1 MSQETIGNEIAAAE
15 KALEPRAVAE
25 VICRSLFEQGTI
37 RLPAAMKLIAIGT
50 IGAALMEWKKQLTKE
65 AGGRAADLEKRL
77 ADTKNELDN
86 VRLKLAIAQ
95 KELGK

>member
-1 MSQETIGNEIAAAE
+1 MSQDTIGNEIAAAE

-25 VICRSLFEQGTI
+25 VIYRNLFEQGPV
-37 RLPAAMKLIAIGT
+37 RLPGNMKLIAIGT
-50 IGAALMEWKKQLTKE
+50 IGAALMEWKKQLTAE
-65 AGGRAADLEKRL
+65 VGGRAADLEKNL